1 MAPNRAVSAGSI
13 VVGVAAGEA
22 RMVGSRS
29 PDEAAPRLAARGPS
43 EYVTAAFRRQPQH
56 RKDAAATDSGR
67 RPGRPFAGPNVLM
80 ALIVQKFGGT
90 SVADV
95 DRIRS
100 VALRVKREVDSGN
113 RVAVVVSAM
122 AGATN
127 QLVDWVRETAPL
139 HDSREYDVIV
149 ASGE

>member
-67 RPGRPFAGPNVLM
+67 RPGRSFAGPNVLM
-80 ALIVQKFGGT
+80 ALIAQNFGGT

-95 DRIRS
+95 DRIPS
-100 VALRVKREVDSGN
+100 VALRVKRELDTGK
-113 RVAVVVSAM
+113 RVASVVSTMSASPNH
-122 AGATN
+122 T
-127 QLVDWVRETAPL
+127 L
-139 HDSREYDVIV
+139 HVYRKN
-149 ASGE
+149 GRWR